1 MHQIGDLLA
10 KTDVLVV
17 AFDDLLFNMV
27 LLRTNSVVVVI
38 DNESE
43 KHEAYHRAFAT
54 LGNELTLR
62 YVVVKEKDLLEGRL
76 TPFIQQF
83 SEFIQGKYTDSS
95 YVFNKHETH
104 HSRIYLKRQ
113 CDIFSRYYPISLP
126 SLPNTDPP
134 HGNPGELPERSRSHY
149 YTRTSVECSARASTG
164 WIDPDGD
171 SSDSFLAA

>member
-17 AFDDLLFNMV
+17 AFDDRLFNMV

-76 TPFIQQF
+76 TPFI
-83 SEFIQGKYTDSS
+83 
-95 YVFNKHETH
+95 
-104 HSRIYLKRQ
+104 L
-113 CDIFSRYYPISLP
+113 SLI
-126 SLPNTDPP
+126 
-134 HGNPGELPERSRSHY
+134 H
-149 YTRTSVECSARASTG
+149 
-164 WIDPDGD
+164 I
-171 SSDSFLAA
+171 

>member
-62 YVVVKEKDLLEGRL
+62 YVVVKEKDLL
-76 TPFIQQF
+76 
-83 SEFIQGKYTDSS
+83 
-95 YVFNKHETH
+95 
-104 HSRIYLKRQ
+104 
-113 CDIFSRYYPISLP
+113 SLI
-126 SLPNTDPP
+126 
-134 HGNPGELPERSRSHY
+134 H
-149 YTRTSVECSARASTG
+149 
-164 WIDPDGD
+164 I
-171 SSDSFLAA
+171 

>member
-17 AFDDLLFNMV
+17 AFDDRLFNMV

-104 HSRIYLKRQ
+104 HSRIYLQ
-113 CDIFSRYYPISLP
+113 
-126 SLPNTDPP
+126 
-134 HGNPGELPERSRSHY
+134 
-149 YTRTSVECSARASTG
+149 A
-164 WIDPDGD
+164 W
-171 SSDSFLAA
+171 